1 MVPPPRRPCA
11 EFYGI
16 AIEYSKKNVECIYL
30 LVEFLIVLYTCE
42 FHAEPGSFIEK
53 IFFNIFN
60 GRKSNKQLMAV
71 PESIQPLVDK
81 YTFHREAYIRGQE
94 KYNEAQ
100 LRQDFTDPFFHALGW
115 DVNNNKGH
123 SEAYREVLHGEP
135 VRIRGTTKFFDYTF
149 RIGGVRKFIVET
161 KKPSVRIR
169 DDVDAAL
176 QLRRYA
182 WNAKL
187 PLSILTNFEEWAI
200 YDCTIKP
207 EPGDNATKGRIEYFT
222 YKEIPEKWGYLVS
235 VFSQECILKGS
246 FDKYA
251 ASQKG
256 KKGTATVDDDILTEI
271 ESWRDALAKIIAI
284 RNDKL
289 SVEELNTVVQRTI
302 DRFLFLRIC
311 EDRGIEEYTTL
322 HKLLEGENVYARLCE
337 LFRLADAKYNSGIFH
352 FEKEP
357 DWDEMPDT
365 LSLSVA
371 IDDKVIKGIIK
382 RLYYPETPYLFS
394 LIPPAILGH
403 VYEQFLGKVIRLTEG
418 HQAKVEYK
426 PEVKKAGGVFYT
438 PQYIVE
444 YIVKHTVGELVKD
457 KTPREWSKLRILD
470 PACGSGSFLIGA
482 YQFLLDRHRDWYIEN
497 LVPVFIDKK
506 SVTDPA
512 VLALLPE
519 PTPRGK
525 KKLAAVELPIYKAGT
540 SGDATRTR
548 SDWRLTT
555 AEKKRILLNNIFGVD
570 IDQQAVEVTKLSLL
584 LKVLE
589 EENEENIEKQIK
601 LFAERALPSLHENI
615 KCGNSLIGTDILTP
629 EMPADEAK
637 RINPFDWDRE
647 FSDVMKAGG
656 FDAVIGNPPYIN
668 IHTMTEWAPKEGA
681 FYKSKFNSASKGNYD
696 IYVVFVERGI
706 SLLNK
711 NGLLGYILPN
721 KFFNAQYG
729 KPLRS
734 IIMDGKHLMEIIH
747 FGHQQVF
754 ENATT
759 YTCLL
764 FLGKQGKQD
773 FHFVKVDNLTEW
785 RSSNLANESTMSVKD
800 ISDGEW
806 NFVAGKE
813 TGLFNK
819 LESLKIKLNDITD
832 SIYQG
837 IVTGAD
843 PVFILMNQEDG
854 TYYSEAI
861 GEKVTLEPEL
871 IHPLCKGAL
880 NIRRYYIDKITRSIL
895 FPYKIVNNK
904 VVLLSSKEMAEN
916 YPKIWEYLKK
926 NKNLLE
932 ARESGKWKH
941 EKWYGI
947 RRPQNVI
954 KMNQENILTPCI
966 ADGAC
971 FTSNNSDFLYFIGS
985 GGGGGGGYGIVLKTE
1000 EKLSYHYLLGI
1011 LNSRV
1016 STFYLRKVSS
1026 TFRGGYIALNRQY
1039 IEQLPIRTINFTDP
1053 VDKARHDRMVAL
1065 VTQMLDLNKRLQDAK
1080 LEHEK
1085 TLLSRQVEA
1094 TDAAIDKLVYELYGL
1109 TEEEIKIVKGD

>member
-1 MVPPPRRPCA
+1 
-11 EFYGI
+11 
-16 AIEYSKKNVECIYL
+16 
-30 LVEFLIVLYTCE
+30 
-42 FHAEPGSFIEK
+42 
-53 IFFNIFN
+53 
-60 GRKSNKQLMAV
+60 MAV
-71 PESIQPLVDK
+71 PDSIQPLVDR
-81 YTFHREAYIRGQE
+81 YSFHRDAYIRGQE

-115 DVNNNKGH
+115 DVNNNKCH

-161 KKPSVRIR
+161 KKPSVRVK
-169 DDVDAAL
+169 DDADSAL

-207 EPGDNATKGRIEYFT
+207 EHGDNAAKGRIEYFT
-222 YKEIPEKWGYLVS
+222 YKEMPERWEYLIS
-235 VFSQECILKGS
+235 IFSQECILKGS

-256 KKGTATVDDDILTEI
+256 KKGTATVDDDILAEI
-271 ESWRDALAKIIAI
+271 ETWRDALAKNIAI

-302 DRFLFLRIC
+302 DRLLFLRIC

-322 HKLLEGENVYARLCE
+322 HKLLEGEHVYNRLCE

-365 LSLSVA
+365 LSLSLA
-371 IDDKVIKGIIK
+371 IDDKVLKGIIR

-394 LIPPAILGH
+394 LIPPEILGH

-519 PTPRGK
+519 ATPRGK

-629 EMPADEAK
+629 EMPADEVK

-647 FSDVMKAGG
+647 FGDVMKAGG
-656 FDAVIGNPPYIN
+656 FDAVIGNPPYIQSREGRVDE
-668 IHTMTEWAPKEGA
+668 ISKEYFENRYSTVEYQINTSGL
-681 FYKSKFNSASKGNYD
+681 
-696 IYVVFVERGI
+696 FVEKGI
-706 SLLNK
+706 KLLK
-711 NGLLGYILPN
+711 INGLFGMIIPNYWLSTRYDHKLRNFVIIENNVNTILN
-721 KFFNAQYG
+721 VYK
-729 KPLRS
+729 
-734 IIMDGKHLMEIIH
+734 
-747 FGHQQVF
+747 VF
-754 ENATT
+754 ENAT
-759 YTCLL
+759 
-764 FLGKQGKQD
+764 
-773 FHFVKVDNLTEW
+773 VDTLILILK
-785 RSSNLANESTMSVKD
+785 R
-800 ISDGEW
+800 
-806 NFVAGKE
+806 AGKPTFPKE
-813 TGLFNK
+813 IQISGIDRTFKTINERLHAISHENFAYNSK
-819 LESLKIKLNDITD
+819 YLVTSADQVISISFKNSLTLNGQDLLKNYFIFKFGMKP
-832 SIYQG
+832 YEEGKG
-837 IVTGAD
+837 IPAQTKN
-843 PVFILMNQEDG
+843 M
-854 TYYSEAI
+854 
-861 GEKVTLEPEL
+861 
-871 IHPLCKGAL
+871 
-880 NIRRYYIDKITRSIL
+880 
-895 FPYKIVNNK
+895 
-904 VVLLSSKEMAEN
+904 M
-916 YPKIWEYLKK
+916 K
-926 NKNLLE
+926 NK
-932 ARESGKWKH
+932 
-941 EKWYGI
+941 I
-947 RRPQNVI
+947 
-954 KMNQENILTPCI
+954 
-966 ADGAC
+966 
-971 FTSNNSDFLYFIGS
+971 F
-985 GGGGGGGYGIVLKTE
+985 
-1000 EKLSYHYLLGI
+1000 
-1011 LNSRV
+1011 
-1016 STFYLRKVSS
+1016 
-1026 TFRGGYIALNRQY
+1026 
-1039 IEQLPIRTINFTDP
+1039 
-1053 VDKARHDRMVAL
+1053 
-1065 VTQMLDLNKRLQDAK
+1065 DAK
-1080 LEHEK
+1080 EK
-1085 TLLSRQVEA
+1085 
-1094 TDAAIDKLVYELYGL
+1094 ID
-1109 TEEEIKIVKGD
+1109 EIGRAHV